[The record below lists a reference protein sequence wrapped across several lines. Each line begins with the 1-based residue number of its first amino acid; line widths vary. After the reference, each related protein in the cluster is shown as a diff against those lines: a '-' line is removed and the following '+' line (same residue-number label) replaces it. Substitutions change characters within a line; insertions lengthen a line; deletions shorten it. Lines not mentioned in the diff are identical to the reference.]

1 VLGVELR
8 AGFQLARVQLESGYL
23 EAASSTAHQGVL
35 RADEAGL
42 GLAPYGYDLQYLHYL
57 AHYAAGEWE
66 HAQDLADGFDVRVT
80 SPSEAR
86 LSAMAL
92 FIDVARDRPAVA
104 DRRTWLEPFYGRDG
118 FAEYIARGLLSEHAH
133 WHGDGETALAECQ
146 AMLHAHEKLYG
157 HYAPPV
163 IRPAAV
169 GLAALAD
176 RARQARAAGDAE
188 RAQAAVEAA
197 RGLVGIAREGGAY
210 PLRPNAVLG
219 VEGRGWLARA
229 EAEWR
234 RAQGDNDPGA
244 WQNVVAVFGQAFV
257 YETARSR
264 WRLAEALA
272 EAGRRDDAQR
282 ELLLAAEVAERIGA
296 APLRA
301 AISDLA
307 RRARLADR
315 PAPAAAA
322 RGGGRGGAAARDPLA
337 GLTDREVDVLRLLAA
352 GQSNREI
359 GTRLFI
365 APKTASVHVS
375 NILAKLGAAS
385 RTEAAAIAHAQ
396 GIGLPVQRK
405 S

>member
-1 VLGVELR
+1 
-8 AGFQLARVQLESGYL
+8 
-23 EAASSTAHQGVL
+23 
-35 RADEAGL
+35 
-42 GLAPYGYDLQYLHYL
+42 
-57 AHYAAGEWE
+57 
-66 HAQDLADGFDVRVT
+66 
-80 SPSEAR
+80 
-86 LSAMAL
+86 MAL

-104 DRRTWLEPFYGRDG
+104 ERRTWLEPFYGRDG
-118 FAEYIARGLLSEHAH
+118 FAEYIARGLLGEDAY
-133 WHGDGETALAECQ
+133 WHGDGEAALAESQ
-146 AMLHAHEKLYG
+146 AMIRAHEKLYG

-176 RARQARAAGDAE
+176 RARQARAAGDTG

-197 RGLVGIAREGGAY
+197 RGLIDIAREGGAY
-210 PLRPNAVLG
+210 PLRPNALLG

-234 RAQGDNDPGA
+234 RAQGDNDPAA
-244 WQNVVAVFGQAFV
+244 WQTVIAVFGPAFV

-272 EAGRRDDAQR
+272 EAGRRDEAQR
-282 ELLLAAEVAERIGA
+282 ELLLAAEAAERIGA

-301 AISDLA
+301 ALSDLA

-315 PAPAAAA
+315 PAPAAAR
-322 RGGGRGGAAARDPLA
+322 RGGARPGGAAARDPLA
-337 GLTDREVDVLRLLAA
+337 GLTDREVEVLRLLAA
-352 GQSNREI
+352 GNSNKEI
-359 GTRLFI
+359 GAKLFI

-375 NILAKLGAAS
+375 NILAKLHAAS

-396 GIGLPVQRK
+396 GLGLAAQQK

>member
-1 VLGVELR
+1 
-8 AGFQLARVQLESGYL
+8 
-23 EAASSTAHQGVL
+23 
-35 RADEAGL
+35 
-42 GLAPYGYDLQYLHYL
+42 
-57 AHYAAGEWE
+57 
-66 HAQDLADGFDVRVT
+66 
-80 SPSEAR
+80 
-86 LSAMAL
+86 M
-92 FIDVARDRPAVA
+92 
-104 DRRTWLEPFYGRDG
+104 RR
-118 FAEYIARGLLSEHAH
+118 
-133 WHGDGETALAECQ
+133 
-146 AMLHAHEKLYG
+146 
-157 HYAPPV
+157 PV

-197 RGLVGIAREGGAY
+197 RGLVDVAREGAAY
-210 PLRPNAVLG
+210 PLRPEARLG

-234 RAQGDNDPGA
+234 RAQGDNDPAA
-244 WQNVVAVFGQAFV
+244 WQAVVDAFGPAFV

-272 EAGRRDDAQR
+272 EAGRRDEAQR
-282 ELLLAAEVAERIGA
+282 ELLAAAEAAERIGA
-296 APLRA
+296 TPLRA
-301 AISDLA
+301 ALSDLA

-315 PAPAAAA
+315 PAPAAAG
-322 RGGGRGGAAARDPLA
+322 RGGARPGGAAARDPLA
-337 GLTDREVDVLRLLAA
+337 GLTDREVEVLRLLAA
-352 GQSNREI
+352 GQSNKEI
-359 GTRLFI
+359 GAKLFI

-396 GIGLPVQRK
+396 GVGLPAARK